1 MRFEQ
6 NLRSSAVVG
15 EADFCAVMRESVS
28 THSLQRGVR
37 CHGGNGTASAVLSYH
52 VETAD
57 SVSAS
62 SSASNTPLKQ
72 GVMKVVERG

>member
-28 THSLQRGVR
+28 THSLKLGV
-37 CHGGNGTASAVLSYH
+37 NESAPYAT
-52 VETAD
+52 ETARNKKMHICCNT
-57 SVSAS
+57 VSHF
-62 SSASNTPLKQ
+62 L
-72 GVMKVVERG
+72 